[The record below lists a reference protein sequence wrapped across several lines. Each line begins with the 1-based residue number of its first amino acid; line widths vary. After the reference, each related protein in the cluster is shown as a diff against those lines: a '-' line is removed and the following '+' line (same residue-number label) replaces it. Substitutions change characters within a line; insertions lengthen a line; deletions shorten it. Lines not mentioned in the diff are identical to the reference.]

1 MKIWERTVEQRLRKK
16 TSIGE
21 EQFEFMPGV
30 DDHRLCRPTSHKP
43 MIKFGTIP
51 WSHTDSTI
59 AKYFKE
65 MHAYMQPYQRSNVI
79 QGVADVLSGEVDAFI
94 YDGTVLDYLASQD
107 EDCRLLTVGSWYA
120 MTGYGLAFPRNSKYL
135 KMFNKRLLD
144 FRENGD
150 LERLRR
156 YWMTGVC
163 KPGKQEHKS
172 SDPLALEQFLSAF
185 LLLMSGILLAA
196 LLLLL
201 EHLYFKYVR
210 KHLAKTDRGGCCAL
224 ISLSMGKSLTFR
236 GAVYEA
242 QDILRNHRC
251 KDPICDTHLWKVKR
265 ELDVAQLRIKQ
276 LEKEMETHGIKPPP
290 PCKRVI
296 VSGEQARARLRS
308 LNPAGSD
315 VDLFGPRTEIAEMET
330 VL

>member
-1 MKIWERTVEQRLRKK
+1 
-16 TSIGE
+16 
-21 EQFEFMPGV
+21 
-30 DDHRLCRPTSHKP
+30 

-51 WSHTDSTI
+51 WSHSDSTL

-65 MHAYMQPYQRSNVI
+65 MHSYMKQFNRTNVL
-79 QGVADVLSGEVDAFI
+79 QGVGSVLSGDLDAFI
-94 YDGTVLDYLASQD
+94 YDGTVLDYLTSQD

-135 KMFNKRLLD
+135 KMFNNRLLD
-144 FRENGD
+144 FRENGG

-163 KPGKQEHKS
+163 RPGKQEHKS

-265 ELDVAQLRIKQ
+265 ELDVALLRIKQ
-276 LEKEMETHGIKPPP
+276 LEKEMEMHGIKPSS
-290 PCKRVI
+290 PCKR
-296 VSGEQARARLRS
+296 
-308 LNPAGSD
+308 
-315 VDLFGPRTEIAEMET
+315 
-330 VL
+330 

>member
-1 MKIWERTVEQRLRKK
+1 
-16 TSIGE
+16 
-21 EQFEFMPGV
+21 
-30 DDHRLCRPTSHKP
+30 
-43 MIKFGTIP
+43 
-51 WSHTDSTI
+51 
-59 AKYFKE
+59 
-65 MHAYMQPYQRSNVI
+65 
-79 QGVADVLSGEVDAFI
+79 
-94 YDGTVLDYLASQD
+94 
-107 EDCRLLTVGSWYA
+107 

-163 KPGKQEHKS
+163 KPGKQVIFGGLSLWFGKSRFGRGLQEHKS

-201 EHLYFKYVR
+201 EHLYFKYIR

-236 GAVYEA
+236 GKSKV
-242 QDILRNHRC
+242 
-251 KDPICDTHLWKVKR
+251 CD
-265 ELDVAQLRIKQ
+265 
-276 LEKEMETHGIKPPP
+276 
-290 PCKRVI
+290 
-296 VSGEQARARLRS
+296 
-308 LNPAGSD
+308 
-315 VDLFGPRTEIAEMET
+315 
-330 VL
+330 